1 MPIPRKS
8 RLLFVMVIGMLLLSG
23 CLNKQ
28 TPVEKIYDVLEKVV
42 TSENGFEEQQEPLNE
57 LEKQEK
63 EIYDKIIGL
72 GMKEFDEI
80 KKLSD
85 EAIAIVDKR
94 KEHIDKEQESI
105 GASQKE
111 FQAIS
116 PFIDEIEET
125 ASKEKA
131 QELYDIMMQRY
142 QLYDELYQY
151 YSEGVLLD
159 KELYTMFKKEDLE
172 LTELDAQIT
181 KINEVYAKIL
191 TSNEKFNEKT
201 KLYNET
207 KLSFYKESGLKI
219 DTK

>member
-191 TSNEKFNEKT
+191 TANEKFNEKT